1 VSRLTAY
8 GAGLLAMAVLLAA
21 DLAGGPMGA
30 DDIDY
35 GISESMWNQLLGL
48 ELVTL
53 FLVLPWTV
61 VAAVLALRGHAA
73 APLLGFAPS
82 AYTTYMYA
90 QYVLGPQYD
99 SYRPVVLL
107 ELALTSTGLLL
118 TLWSWSL
125 ARALPAPSTTPRR
138 QRALG
143 LVLLGLAG
151 FVVLRYLPGL
161 VDTVGQAPIPTE
173 FSDAPTFYWSI
184 VLLDLGVVV
193 PLTVAAGVAALR
205 GTPAGVRAPYAV
217 LGWFALVPPSVFA
230 MAAVMLA
237 RDDPNASVPT
247 TVLLGVASLVFGVAA
262 ALVLRRLFA
271 TSGRGTPPAGT
282 EDPARPLSVAAES
295 ETS

>member
-1 VSRLTAY
+1 MSTLRWY
-8 GAGLLAMAVLLAA
+8 GAGLLAMAVLLVA
-21 DLAGGPMGA
+21 DLAGGPIGA

-61 VAAVLALRGHAA
+61 AAAVLALRGHGS

-99 SYRPVVLL
+99 TYQPVVLL
-107 ELALTSTGLLL
+107 EVALTSVGLLL
-118 TLWSWSL
+118 CLWSWSL
-125 ARALPAPSTTPRR
+125 ARTLPAPPTTPRR
-138 QRALG
+138 QRVLG
-143 LVLLGLAG
+143 LVLLGLAA
-151 FVVLRYLPGL
+151 FVLLRYLPGL
-161 VDTVGQAPIPTE
+161 VDTVGQSPIPTE
-173 FSDAPTFYWSI
+173 FADAPTFYWSI
-184 VLLDLGVVV
+184 LLLDLGVVV
-193 PLTVAAGVAALR
+193 PLTVAAAVAALR

-230 MAAVMLA
+230 MAVVMVA
-237 RDDPNASVPT
+237 NDDPHSSVPT

-262 ALVLRRLFA
+262 ALVLRRLFGPGRA
-271 TSGRGTPPAGT
+271 TPADGTD
-282 EDPARPLSVAAES
+282 DPARVPARGAES

>member
-1 VSRLTAY
+1 
-8 GAGLLAMAVLLAA
+8 
-21 DLAGGPMGA
+21 MGA

-35 GISESMWNQLLGL
+35 GISATMWNQLLGL

-61 VAAVLALRGHAA
+61 ATAVLALRGHEA

-99 SYRPVVLL
+99 SYRPVIVL
-107 ELALTSTGLLL
+107 EVALASTGMLL
-118 TLWSWSL
+118 TLWSWSM
-125 ARALPAPSTTPRR
+125 ARALPAPPTTPRR
-138 QRALG
+138 QRVLG

-161 VDTVGQAPIPTE
+161 VDTLGEAPIPTE

-184 VLLDLGVVV
+184 FLLDLAVVV

-230 MAAVMLA
+230 MAVVMVA

-247 TVLLGVASLVFGVAA
+247 TVLLGVASLVFGAAA
-262 ALVLRRLFA
+262 ALVLRRLVT
-271 TSGRGTPPAGT
+271 TSGRATPGLGTA
-282 EDPARPLSVAAES
+282 DPAPDAVGAAGS